1 MTHPAVKVLV
11 FDVFGSVVDWR
22 GSIARD
28 LGAWG
33 DAHGIRTDWLALA
46 DAWRARYQ
54 PQMQRVRSGEI
65 GWRRLDD
72 LHLESLRELA
82 PAFGLDALDEAQL
95 LHVNRVW
102 HRLDPW
108 PDAVPGLKRL
118 KARYL
123 IGTLSNGNVALLVN
137 MAKRAALPWDVVLSA
152 ETFRHYKPQREAYL
166 GVAELFDLA
175 AHEVMMC
182 AAHNSDLEA
191 ARAAGLATAFFI
203 RPREHGPAQTTDLV
217 AVQAWDLIARD
228 IEDLATQ
235 MGC

>member
-95 LHVNRVW
+95 LHVNRV
-102 HRLDPW
+102 
-108 PDAVPGLKRL
+108 
-118 KARYL
+118 
-123 IGTLSNGNVALLVN
+123 
-137 MAKRAALPWDVVLSA
+137 
-152 ETFRHYKPQREAYL
+152 
-166 GVAELFDLA
+166 
-175 AHEVMMC
+175 
-182 AAHNSDLEA
+182 
-191 ARAAGLATAFFI
+191 
-203 RPREHGPAQTTDLV
+203 
-217 AVQAWDLIARD
+217 
-228 IEDLATQ
+228 
-235 MGC
+235 

>member
-1 MTHPAVKVLV
+1 
-11 FDVFGSVVDWR
+11 
-22 GSIARD
+22 
-28 LGAWG
+28 
-33 DAHGIRTDWLALA
+33 
-46 DAWRARYQ
+46 
-54 PQMQRVRSGEI
+54 
-65 GWRRLDD
+65 
-72 LHLESLRELA
+72 
-82 PAFGLDALDEAQL
+82 
-95 LHVNRVW
+95 
-102 HRLDPW
+102 
-108 PDAVPGLKRL
+108 
-118 KARYL
+118 
-123 IGTLSNGNVALLVN
+123 

-217 AVQAWDLIARD
+217 AVQAWDVIARD

>member
-1 MTHPAVKVLV
+1 MTHPAVKTLV

-28 LGAWG
+28 LGAWS
-33 DAHGIRTDWLALA
+33 DAQGIRADWLALA
-46 DAWRARYQ
+46 EAWRARYQ
-54 PQMQRVRSGEI
+54 PQMERVRSGEI

-72 LHLESLRELA
+72 LHLESLRALA
-82 PAFGLDALDEAQL
+82 PAFGLDGLDEAQL

-137 MAKRAALPWDVVLSA
+137 MAKRAALPWDVVVSA

-166 GVAELFDLA
+166 GVAELLDIA
-175 AHEVMMC
+175 PHEVMMC
-182 AAHNSDLEA
+182 AAHNADLEA
-191 ARAAGLATAFFI
+191 ARAAGLATAFFA
-203 RPREHGPAQTTDLV
+203 RPHEHGPAQTTDLV
-217 AVQAWDLIARD
+217 PTEAWDVVARD

>member
-28 LGAWG
+28 LGTWG
-33 DAHGIRTDWLALA
+33 DAQGIRTDWLALA

-54 PQMQRVRSGEI
+54 PQMERVRSGEI

-82 PAFGLDALDEAQL
+82 PAFGLDALDAAQL

-108 PDAVPGLKRL
+108 PDAVSGLKRL

-152 ETFRHYKPQREAYL
+152 ETFRHYKPQRKAYL

-182 AAHNSDLEA
+182 AAHNSDLDA
-191 ARAAGLATAFFI
+191 ARGAGLATAFFA
-203 RPREHGPAQTTDLV
+203 RPHEHGPAQTTDLV
-217 AVQAWDLIARD
+217 PVQAWDVIARD
-228 IEDLATQ
+228 VEDLATQ